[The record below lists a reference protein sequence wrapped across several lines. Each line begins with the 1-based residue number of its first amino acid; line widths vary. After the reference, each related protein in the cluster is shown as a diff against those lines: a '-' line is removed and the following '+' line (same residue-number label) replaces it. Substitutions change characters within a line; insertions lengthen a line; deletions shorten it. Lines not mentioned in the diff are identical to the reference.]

1 MNSKYS
7 KNTDPHKLLLNHS
20 EKINLKRSDKYV
32 ALSNLGIY
40 YMENI
45 KKSLKSNKFE
55 ISAPT

>member
-20 EKINLKRSDKYV
+20 EKKNLKRSDKYV

-40 YMENI
+40 YME
-45 KKSLKSNKFE
+45 KY
-55 ISAPT
+55 